1 MKNLKWD
8 VVYISPHKTNVFPL
22 SFNCSKTTD
31 SKSMIFEGD
40 GYAKFSLYLIDPSY
54 IDNIHL
60 VFQTLQKEGVLL
72 FINDK
77 LKVCIF
83 QVIVSYFK
91 LTVKTIETI
100 KLTKGAVVVVIL
112 W

>member
-1 MKNLKWD
+1 MGCGIYFTHN
-8 VVYISPHKTNVFPL
+8 TNVFS

-40 GYAKFSLYLIDPSY
+40 GYAKFSLYLIDASY

-77 LKVCIF
+77 LKVCICIMSLCF
-83 QVIVSYFK
+83 FIE
-91 LTVKTIETI
+91 LAVKSIE
-100 KLTKGAVVVVIL
+100 KN
-112 W
+112 